1 MFGWLFVSPP
11 SLSVPD
17 QTQSL
22 EWDLVANDAPP
33 APANTL
39 VHELDPIQ
47 ELFVCDLSYARE
59 MSWARYMSSLQSHL
73 ESNLT

>member
-1 MFGWLFVSPP
+1 MFDWLFVSPP
-11 SLSVPD
+11 ALSVPAK
-17 QTQSL
+17 TQSL

-47 ELFVCDLSYARE
+47 ELFVCDLSYERE
-59 MSWARYMSSLQSHL
+59 VAWYRYMTALNSYVCAHV
-73 ESNLT
+73 